1 MQRELVERAMAGDH
15 DAFSE
20 LARVSSRLYVV
31 ARLIVRGDNVA
42 EDATQEALVAAWSHL
57 GALRGRVG

>member
-20 LARVSSRLYVV
+20 LARVVG
-31 ARLIVRGDNVA
+31 AAPPRGA
-42 EDATQEALVAAWSHL
+42 ISEGSTA
-57 GALRGRVG
+57 G

>member
-1 MQRELVERAMAGDH
+1 MAGDH